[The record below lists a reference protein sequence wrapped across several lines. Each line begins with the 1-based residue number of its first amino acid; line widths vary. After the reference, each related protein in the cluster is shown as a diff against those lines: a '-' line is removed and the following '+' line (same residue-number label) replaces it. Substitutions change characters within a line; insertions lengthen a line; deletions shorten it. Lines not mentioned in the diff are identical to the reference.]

1 MYRKTFAEKPQY
13 PRLRDRPPDA
23 GNGPCS
29 PQPPKTGRRASAF
42 PKKVSTFGW
51 RL

>member
-23 GNGPCS
+23 GTARAAL
-29 PQPPKTGRRASAF
+29 PPKIGRRTSAF
-42 PKKVSTFGW
+42 PKKVSIFG
-51 RL
+51 

>member
-23 GNGPCS
+23 GNDPCGPAAEN
-29 PQPPKTGRRASAF
+29 RAENLGFSLDF
-42 PKKVSTFGW
+42 SYLWLTP
-51 RL
+51 